1 MEGAGGCHVLHTSR
15 QSRIHDSGVPKASAV
30 VTAVRRHVSAGAV
43 DQAFAL
49 LYVGLRELL
58 RSAAAEPVT
67 GGKR

>member
-1 MEGAGGCHVLHTSR
+1 
-15 QSRIHDSGVPKASAV
+15 V

-58 RSAAAEPVT
+58 RSATAEPVT